1 MENCVHCGQGIRAN
15 ANMEKQYTSALRW
28 KVGRRGMLRLSF
40 GEVFFAFCQEFNF
53 QIETRGTK
61 EFRER
66 CSISCGHNGATLS
79 PEKVGMRV
87 YYVAM
92 IKMN

>member
-1 MENCVHCGQGIRAN
+1 MQIWKSNTLLLCGGKSDV
-15 ANMEKQYTSALRW
+15 EECCGSLL
-28 KVGRRGMLRLSF
+28 GRF
-40 GEVFFAFCQEFNF
+40 FFAFCQEFNF